1 VIESIYLQKEKENG
15 KNKFVCSQIA
25 ENEGVE
31 KYTAMPVHIDFVQD
45 YGSEHSHITM
55 SGIKQFLDW
64 RPEYQGSIFVCG
76 NGTYCNGTFTPSG
89 EAVDSRLLTQ
99 SEVGKM
105 SKSKYN
111 VINPDDII
119 SKYGADCFRMYEMF
133 LGPIEQSKPWDMN
146 GIEGVSKFIKKLWA
160 LFYQDGAPVT
170 DDSQPT
176 KDQYAILHKTIKKV
190 RKDIEQFSFN
200 TCISAFMVAVN
211 ELKKAEATSKK
222 VLLPLVQLMAP
233 FAPFI
238 TEHLWTSSGMSGSI
252 HKSDYPVY
260 DESYL
265 VSDSVIYPVCVN
277 GKKRADLT
285 ATPTT
290 PKEDLIAQAQG
301 IPAIDKYLSEGT
313 VVKTIV
319 VPNRMINFVVKP

>member
-1 VIESIYLQKEKENG
+1 
-15 KNKFVCSQIA
+15 
-25 ENEGVE
+25 
-31 KYTAMPVHIDFVQD
+31 
-45 YGSEHSHITM
+45 
-55 SGIKQFLDW
+55 
-64 RPEYQGSIFVCG
+64 
-76 NGTYCNGTFTPSG
+76 
-89 EAVDSRLLTQ
+89 
-99 SEVGKM
+99 M

-133 LGPIEQSKPWDMN
+133 LGPVEQSKPWDMN
-146 GIEGVSKFIKKLWA
+146 GIEGVSKFIKKLWS
-160 LFYQDGAPVT
+160 LFYQDGVLVT
-170 DDSQPT
+170 DESEPT
-176 KDQYAILHKTIKKV
+176 KEQYAILHKTIKKV

-200 TCISAFMVAVN
+200 TCISSFMVAVN

-222 VLLPLVQLMAP
+222 VLIPLVQLLAP

-238 TEHLWTSSGMSGSI
+238 SEHLWMSSEMTGSV
-252 HKSDYPVY
+252 HQSDYPLF

-277 GKKRADLT
+277 GKKRADLNAKPST
-285 ATPTT
+285 S
-290 PKEDLIAQAQG
+290 KEELIELAQA

-319 VPNRMINFVVKP
+319 VPNRMINFVVKT